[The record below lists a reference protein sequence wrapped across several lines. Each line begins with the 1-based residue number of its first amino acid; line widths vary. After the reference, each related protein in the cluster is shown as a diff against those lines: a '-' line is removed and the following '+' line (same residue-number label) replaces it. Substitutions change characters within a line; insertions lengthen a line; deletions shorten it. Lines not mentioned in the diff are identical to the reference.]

1 MSKVLVFCID
11 ALCSGDIELMGQMPH
26 FGAFM
31 EKCAIVK
38 EIEPVW
44 PALTYC
50 CHTSILTGC
59 YVDRHGVV
67 NNEKMER
74 GGKLGLP
81 WYGKKADVKV
91 PTLLD
96 CAREQRLT
104 TCSLSWP
111 VSGGADYDMNVPMIV
126 PYGYQGWDPAPYL
139 QGMATQKLLDR
150 YFYKHGR
157 YLKGADRSLDL
168 FTMAMALDILEDYPQ
183 PDVMLVKMCDLDG
196 CRHKNGVHHPKVY
209 EQLRKHDEEFGSI
222 IEALRR
228 KGTLEETNIVIL
240 GDHGQ
245 TDIQDVIH
253 LNVLLREQGF
263 IRLNED
269 GSLHSYDAIVHS
281 CALTAYVELWDP
293 DNLAIK
299 EKVRKYLE
307 SLKEDPRVRLA
318 YVMDREE
325 ARRIYHVDGPFDFIL
340 ESALPVS
347 FGERYDLDSIYGSK
361 IPGDHKV
368 GAATHGGNP
377 QRKEL
382 TTFLAAGPDVK
393 PGAVVACRP
402 MVDEA
407 PTMARMLGFEM
418 ENIDGAAI
426 EEILLR

>member
-11 ALCSGDIELMGQMPH
+11 ALCSSDIEVMRKMPH

-50 CHTSILTGC
+50 CHTSIVTGC

-74 GGKLGLP
+74 GGQLGRP
-81 WYGKKADVKV
+81 WYAKKTDVKV
-91 PTLLD
+91 STLLD
-96 CAREQRLT
+96 YARERGLT

-111 VSGGADYDMNVPMIV
+111 VSGGADYDLNMPMIV
-126 PYGYQGWDPAPYL
+126 PYGYKGYDPTPWL
-139 QGMATQKLLDR
+139 RGMATEELLER

-157 YLKGADRSLDL
+157 YLKGEDRSLDL

-196 CRHKNGVHHPKVY
+196 RRHTYGVHHPRVY

-222 IEALRR
+222 LEALRR

-263 IRLNED
+263 IRLHED
-269 GSLHSYDAIVHS
+269 GSLASYDALVHS
-281 CALTAYVELWDP
+281 CALTAYVELGNPED
-293 DNLAIK
+293 LAMK
-299 EKVRKYLE
+299 ERVRAYLN
-307 SLKEDPRVRLA
+307 SLKTDPRVQLA
-318 YVMDREE
+318 YVLDREE
-325 ARRIYHVDGPFDFIL
+325 ARAKYRVDGPFDFIL
-340 ESALPVS
+340 ESALPVA
-347 FGERYDLDSIYGSK
+347 FGERWDLESIYGSK

-377 QRKEL
+377 ERKEL

-393 PGAVVACRP
+393 AGAVVDKRS

-418 ENIDGAAI
+418 ENIDGSAI